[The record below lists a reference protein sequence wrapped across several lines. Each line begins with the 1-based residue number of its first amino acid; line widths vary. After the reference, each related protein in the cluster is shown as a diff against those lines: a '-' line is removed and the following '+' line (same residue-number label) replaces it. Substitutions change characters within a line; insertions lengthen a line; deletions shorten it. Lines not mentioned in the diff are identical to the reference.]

1 VDLSDPDAQTAS
13 SSARADGL
21 RACQATSDDV
31 YAGMAIVQFADRTHR
46 FGLSADFQTLHA
58 IRSIDQLV
66 DLAWLDEA

>member
-1 VDLSDPDAQTAS
+1 MTELE
-13 SSARADGL
+13 L
-21 RACQATSDDV
+21 TSDDV

-46 FGLSADFQTLHA
+46 FGLSADFQTLHP